1 MIASDIISISIG
13 RLFIAGIVPGV
24 LLAISLLI
32 ASMIVNKRNQ
42 KRQVDNGEAAVTI
55 EKAQAIE
62 VTKAFLKA
70 LLGLMI
76 PIIILGGIY
85 SGMFTPTEAA
95 VVAVFLLS
103 PCRFL
108 VLPRI
113 EIEAH
118 PKNFSR
124 CFCSISGYYAYNWSC
139 LVILI
144 HHYNSKK

>member
-95 VVAVFLLS
+95 VVAVFFTLS
-103 PCRFL
+103 L
-108 VLPRI
+108 SV
-113 EIEAH
+113 
-118 PKNFSR
+118 S
-124 CFCSISGYYAYNWSC
+124 CSTEN
-139 LVILI
+139 
-144 HHYNSKK
+144 